1 MTIQAVLLGIVT
13 PIFLGAVFHLWRGG
27 AIWRLGLYIVLA
39 FAGFWIGHL
48 AGTNLES
55 EFLKVGSLQMGIGIL
70 GAILFLAVGY
80 WLSNKRPEPEAPR
93 PKKPT
98 RSVRR

>member
-1 MTIQAVLLGIVT
+1 MNIQTVMLGVVT

-27 AIWRLGLYIVLA
+27 ATWRLGLYVILA
-39 FAGFWIGHL
+39 FAGFWLGHL
-48 AGTNLES
+48 GGTNLGS
-55 EFLKVGSLQMGIGIL
+55 EFLKVGSLQMGFGVL
-70 GAILFLAVGY
+70 GAAVFLGIGY
-80 WLSNKRPEPEAPR
+80 WLSTKKDEQEVSR